1 MGEKGKTH
9 NRKHSKRKLYFS
21 YLKKKNLFICLR
33 STHKY
38 SLYNHLNHSQDNET
52 WQPYKKKKKKTRQIL
67 QFLKRVCHWSN
78 KQQRVTNPIM
88 GNWDLSMSKADR
100 SVSLVFGSPE
110 RMRKIRTLKNVGSAH
125 QKQTLYGELRS
136 WDKKQLLKPKPIW
149 TPLMKL
155 RALWKNPFLNR
166 SLFCC

>member
-52 WQPYKKKKKKTRQIL
+52 WQPYKKKKKKNETNPAVLEKGLPLIKQTT
-67 QFLKRVCHWSN
+67 KSN
-78 KQQRVTNPIM
+78 KPHH
-88 GNWDLSMSKADR
+88 GKLR
-100 SVSLVFGSPE
+100 SFNVKSRSISFTCFRLTRTDEENQDIKKCGFGSPE
-110 RMRKIRTLKNVGSAH
+110 ANPLWGI
-125 QKQTLYGELRS
+125 EILR
-136 WDKKQLLKPKPIW
+136 
-149 TPLMKL
+149 
-155 RALWKNPFLNR
+155 
-166 SLFCC
+166 